1 VFRVI
6 INVTDIFVVASTEH
20 DKSAYVK
27 HNKQK
32 NKKQT
37 KRPQQNMLN
46 QVMSHTTK
54 RQKQKQKSLNRTCVK
69 SGYVTHNKKANT
81 KTKEPQQNMLCQL
94 MSRRCDGQ
102 KPHFLY
108 KYII

>member
-1 VFRVI
+1 LFRVI
-6 INVTDIFVVASTEH
+6 INVTDVFVVASTEH

-46 QVMSHTTK
+46 QVMSHTNKKAKTK
-54 RQKQKQKSLNRTCVK
+54 TKDPQQNILSQLMSNTTNKKTKQKGLNRTC
-69 SGYVTHNKKANT
+69 
-81 KTKEPQQNMLCQL
+81 
-94 MSRRCDGQ
+94 
-102 KPHFLY
+102 
-108 KYII
+108 